1 MTFDA
6 SQGDRKYRTSERVGG
21 LVECS
26 SLQVELRRFDPGW
39 QVDLTL
45 ECTEIAVLLSGQ
57 SKIRWT
63 GDGHRQEAIARPG
76 VAWVC
81 PAGVHES
88 GVEILGTMPE
98 SLHIFLPPSLV
109 GESALSNFD
118 IDPARV
124 QLAYAGGVPDPMVL
138 QIGQLLR
145 GLLNR
150 QLEATDRLF
159 LDGIQVALA
168 AHLLGTYSSARWRP
182 PARAPT
188 IDPKRLKRV
197 LDFIEAR
204 IAAEISLDDLAAEAC
219 LSPFHFSRMFRA
231 ATGLSPHRYVT
242 ERRIEAAKEKLRLAQ
257 SSLVDIALDTG
268 FGSQSNFI
276 RVFRKMTGVTPGQY
290 RALVTSQQYPPA

>member
-1 MTFDA
+1 
-6 SQGDRKYRTSERVGG
+6 VGG

-63 GDGHRQEAIARPG
+63 GDGHRREAIARPG

-81 PAGVHES
+81 PAGVCES
-88 GVEILGTMPE
+88 DVEIVGTMPE

-109 GESALSNFD
+109 GENALSNFD
-118 IDPARV
+118 IDPGRV
-124 QLAYAGGVPDPMVL
+124 QLAYAGGVADPMVL
-138 QIGQLLR
+138 QIGELFR

-150 QLEATDRLF
+150 KLEATDRLF
-159 LDGIQVALA
+159 LDGVQLALA
-168 AHLLGTYSSARWRP
+168 EHLIGTYSSACWRP
-182 PARAPT
+182 PTRTPT

-204 IAAEISLDDLAAEAC
+204 IAADISLDDLAAEAS

-231 ATGLSPHRYVT
+231 ATGLAPHRYVT
-242 ERRIEAAKEKLRLAQ
+242 ERRVEAAKEKLRLGR
-257 SSLVDIALDTG
+257 SSLVEIALDTG
-268 FGSQSNFI
+268 FGSQANFT
-276 RVFRKMTGVTPGQY
+276 RVFRKMTGLTPGQY
-290 RALVTSQQYPPA
+290 RALVSL

>member
-1 MTFDA
+1 MTFAD

-63 GDGHRQEAIARPG
+63 GDGHSQEAIARPG

-88 GVEILGTMPE
+88 GVEIVGTMPE

-109 GESALSNFD
+109 GESALMNFD

-124 QLAYAGGVPDPMVL
+124 QLAYAGGVPDPIVL
-138 QIGQLLR
+138 HIGQLFR
-145 GLLNR
+145 SVLNR
-150 QLEATDRLF
+150 KLEPTDRLF
-159 LDGIQVALA
+159 LDGIQTALA
-168 AHLLGTYSSARWRP
+168 AHLIGTYSSARWRAP
-182 PARAPT
+182 SRAPT
-188 IDPKRLKRV
+188 IDPKRLQRV
-197 LDFIEAR
+197 FDFIEAR
-204 IAAEISLDDLAAEAC
+204 IAADISLNDLAAEAC
-219 LSPFHFSRMFRA
+219 LSPFHFARMFRK
-231 ATGLSPHRYVT
+231 ATGFSPHRYVT
-242 ERRIEAAKEKLRLAQ
+242 ERRIKAAEEKLRLGR
-257 SSLVDIALDTG
+257 SSLVEIALDTG
-268 FGSQSNFI
+268 FGSQANFT
-276 RVFRKMTGVTPGQY
+276 RVFRKMTGLTPGQY
-290 RALVTSQQYPPA
+290 RALVTK

>member
-1 MTFDA
+1 MTFVA
-6 SQGDRKYRTSERVGG
+6 SQGDRKYRTSERVGE

-45 ECTEIAVLLSGQ
+45 ECTEVAVLLSGQ
-57 SKIRWT
+57 SKIRWA
-63 GDGHRQEAIARPG
+63 GDGHKHEAIARPG
-76 VAWVC
+76 VAWIC

-88 GVEILGTMPE
+88 GVEIIGTMPE

-109 GESALSNFD
+109 GESALANFD

-138 QIGQLLR
+138 QIGQLFR

-150 QLEATDRLF
+150 NLEPTDQLF
-159 LDGIQVALA
+159 LDGIQLALA

-182 PARAPT
+182 AERALT
-188 IDPKRLKRV
+188 IGPKRLQRV

-204 IAAEISLDDLAAEAC
+204 IAAVISLDDLAAEAC
-219 LSPFHFSRMFRA
+219 LSPFHFARRFRQ
-231 ATGLSPHRYVT
+231 ATGLTPHRYVT
-242 ERRIEAAKEKLRLAQ
+242 ERRIEAAKQKLQLAQ
-257 SSLVDIALDTG
+257 SSLVEIALDTG
-268 FGSQSNFI
+268 FGSQANFN
-276 RVFRKMTGVTPGQY
+276 RVFRKMTGLTPGQY
-290 RALVTSQQYPPA
+290 RAVVKG

>member
-1 MTFDA
+1 MTFVE
-6 SQGDRKYRTSERVGG
+6 SQGDRKYRTSKRVGG

-76 VAWVC
+76 VAWIC

-88 GVEILGTMPE
+88 DVEIIGTMPE

-118 IDPARV
+118 IDPAKV

-138 QIGQLLR
+138 HIGQLFR

-150 QLEATDRLF
+150 SLEPTDRLF
-159 LDGIQVALA
+159 LDGIQMALV
-168 AHLLGTYSSARWRP
+168 AHLLGTYSSGRWQP
-182 PARAPT
+182 AARAPT
-188 IDPKRLKRV
+188 VNPKRLQRV
-197 LDFIEAR
+197 FDFIEAR

-219 LSPFHFSRMFRA
+219 LSPFHFARMFRKA
-231 ATGLSPHRYVT
+231 SGLTPHRYVT
-242 ERRIEAAKEKLRLAQ
+242 ERRIEAAKEKLRLAG
-257 SSLVDIALDTG
+257 SSLVEIALDIG
-268 FGSQSNFI
+268 FGSQANFT
-276 RVFRKMTGVTPGQY
+276 RVFRKMTGLTPGQY
-290 RALVTSQQYPPA
+290 RALVTG